1 MIQIEEVFL
10 KGREFSN
17 KTFGEKRPFTGPLN
31 HLKKEIQEVIESN
44 NSDIH
49 DPHNGALME
58 FADCMLL
65 LLDGFRLRHPDLTVQ
80 DLLRTCLNKIKIN
93 EKRQWGTPNADGS
106 VEHIR

>member
-1 MIQIEEVFL
+1 MIQLEEVFL
-10 KGREFSN
+10 KGGEFSN
-17 KTFGEKRPFTGPLN
+17 KTFGVNRSFIGPLN
-31 HLKKEIQEVIESN
+31 HLKKEIKEVIESN

-58 FADCMLL
+58 FADCLLL
-65 LLDGFRLRHPDLTVQ
+65 LLDAFRLRHPDLTPQ

-93 EKRQWGTPNADGS
+93 EKREWGKPNSDGS